1 MRYSPVIFRKKK
13 GQRTSAVFPN
23 GSLKRD
29 PGPLRDLLAHMGPRL
44 RDHTRKRKM
53 RDIWGRLIFARFFQP
68 APNVSLPDFTLPW
81 VPFRS
86 LFLVKGPFFF
96 KKCRETRYLSREM
109 LTVLFPP
116 ISHNSPPQEVALP
129 PNPEVLMEFLG
140 SGHFLAVGCIYLRF
154 LQ

>member
-1 MRYSPVIFRKKK
+1 VLLSQLQNSFCDPSVAS
-13 GQRTSAVFPN
+13 TAPNSAPKIRGNSVFPN

-68 APNVSLPDFTLPW
+68 APNVSLPDFTPPW

-116 ISHNSPPQEVALP
+116 ISHNSPA
-129 PNPEVLMEFLG
+129 
-140 SGHFLAVGCIYLRF
+140 
-154 LQ
+154 